1 MVESPPHLVSVSEI
15 VVLRR
20 VEVLLCP
27 IDTQLASQVFLTI
40 LTAQGHRHDLEG
52 EAGVEIGTL
61 TIIGGIGNG
70 HGSDRDTGQGGAR
83 VRGRAKGGARDLGR
97 ATDTAQGDLD
107 HVDTLPIKIRRNH
120 FFLNFIFE
128 LFLTSL
134 SP

>member
-15 VVLRR
+15 AVPRR
-20 VEVLLCP
+20 VELLSCL
-27 IDTQLASQVFLTI
+27 IDTQLVSQVFLTI
-40 LTAQGHRHDLEG
+40 LTAQGHRHDLVG
-52 EAGVEIGTL
+52 EAGVEIETL
-61 TIIGGIGNG
+61 TIIGGIGIG

-107 HVDTLPIKIRRNH
+107 HVDTPAIKIWRKF
-120 FFLNFIFE
+120 FFLNLIFE